1 MRGQSDNET
10 LEEFGSRV
18 SVFELSGVINFI
30 GSNFITR
37 SVAEADFQD
46 FIILSFIRVNRLFR
60 MFDYFLIRFC
70 LKVRE

>member
-10 LEEFGSRV
+10 LEEFGARV

-37 SVAEADFQD
+37 LVAEADFQD
-46 FIILSFIRVNRLFR
+46 FIVLSFINKFSC
-60 MFDYFLIRFC
+60 DIG
-70 LKVRE
+70 